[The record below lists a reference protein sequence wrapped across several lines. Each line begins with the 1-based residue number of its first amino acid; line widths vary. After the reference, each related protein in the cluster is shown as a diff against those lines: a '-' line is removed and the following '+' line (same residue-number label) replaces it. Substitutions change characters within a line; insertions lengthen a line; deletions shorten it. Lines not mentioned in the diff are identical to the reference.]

1 MKVNNFLYQL
11 LFLLKNNALSS
22 VLAYAVSI
30 LLARELGPESFGFY
44 SYALVISSIATVL
57 VNYSTDS
64 TAVIFLSKYNQDK
77 VQVFNLLY
85 SLRLF
90 LYFIYLVFLLF
101 VTFYDPQLS
110 LSLFFLSLPML
121 NLSFLFEINK
131 ENVRYSYFFMFERV
145 LYCALILLLFFFEH
159 LNLSLVFITL
169 FLSSIFS
176 LYLQFQYYIVNVTKF
191 NFENVL
197 SLKSVL
203 KANLYLVLVALST
216 LSYGGFSR
224 MIVEHKLGL
233 FLLGIYSASWQL
245 IKIGTLFQ
253 SQLDRVWRLD
263 LATALLNKDI
273 ALFKQALIKYF
284 AFGTVPISF
293 GACFI
298 YYFSDFITFYLYS
311 NDYKGMEDI
320 FGYISFYLVVIN
332 LDGLVR
338 ILWNAVGDRRFYF
351 FINFIVSFTMLLA
364 MAFYIESEEIV
375 TYVRAV
381 VFSHFLSVLALFYFF
396 SRKKYL

>member
-1 MKVNNFLYQL
+1 
-11 LFLLKNNALSS
+11 